1 MPTVKTLLPQTQTEA
16 KLLRVAA
23 YCRVSSDS
31 TDQEHSFAAQV
42 KYYTEMI
49 GKNPAW
55 TLADIYSDEGIS
67 GTSTGKREDFNRLIA
82 DCKRGKIDRV
92 LTKSVSRF
100 ARNTVDCLN
109 TVRLLS
115 SLGVSILFEKEQID
129 TCKMSSEILLAM
141 TGTQA
146 QDESISISGNMRWS
160 YEKRMKSGR
169 YICCRTPYGY
179 DFADGTLSINEKEAK
194 IVRDIFR
201 MFLSGTGKQKIATI
215 LNEQQVPRRYGKD
228 KWYHFTIDYIL
239 RNERYM
245 GDALLQKSYTTDTFP
260 YKKVKNHGERSMYY
274 VENSHPPIISKEDF
288 ETARAILEKRKHKS
302 HRKKTVYPL
311 TKLLVCAECGHPYR
325 RVSNNGTVP
334 YWICAYRMGG
344 KTECQ
349 SIRLDEEDI
358 YAALLRMVNILQSH
372 CDDILKPMITALEQ
386 AQSRANGTQHK
397 VYEIDKEI
405 AALNSKTLAIA
416 KLQTQGILDPADFAS
431 QISDLSHKVTRLRS
445 ERTKLLRMNEADD
458 DLIRL
463 KAAVDTLAGLES
475 EVTEYDENLIRS
487 FVEKITVKSETEI
500 EIRLFG
506 GLTLTEHLPCRKR
519 RCKRK

>member
-169 YICCRTPYGY
+169 YICCRAPYGY

-245 GDALLQKSYTTDTFP
+245 GDALLQK
-260 YKKVKNHGERSMYY
+260 N
-274 VENSHPPIISKEDF
+274 
-288 ETARAILEKRKHKS
+288 AILRQYRIINGYRLYRASAPRFPVIFAKNSLKYVS
-302 HRKKTVYPL
+302 IPASFFVNL
-311 TKLLVCAECGHPYR
+311 TKNLLAHLHDK
-325 RVSNNGTVP
+325 
-334 YWICAYRMGG
+334 I
-344 KTECQ
+344 
-349 SIRLDEEDI
+349 
-358 YAALLRMVNILQSH
+358 
-372 CDDILKPMITALEQ
+372 Q
-386 AQSRANGTQHK
+386 A
-397 VYEIDKEI
+397 V
-405 AALNSKTLAIA
+405 
-416 KLQTQGILDPADFAS
+416 
-431 QISDLSHKVTRLRS
+431 
-445 ERTKLLRMNEADD
+445 
-458 DLIRL
+458 
-463 KAAVDTLAGLES
+463 
-475 EVTEYDENLIRS
+475 
-487 FVEKITVKSETEI
+487 
-500 EIRLFG
+500 
-506 GLTLTEHLPCRKR
+506 LP
-519 RCKRK
+519 

>member
-1 MPTVKTLLPQTQTEA
+1 
-16 KLLRVAA
+16 
-23 YCRVSSDS
+23 
-31 TDQEHSFAAQV
+31 
-42 KYYTEMI
+42 
-49 GKNPAW
+49 
-55 TLADIYSDEGIS
+55 
-67 GTSTGKREDFNRLIA
+67 
-82 DCKRGKIDRV
+82 
-92 LTKSVSRF
+92 
-100 ARNTVDCLN
+100 
-109 TVRLLS
+109 
-115 SLGVSILFEKEQID
+115 
-129 TCKMSSEILLAM
+129 MSSEILLAM

-228 KWYHFTIDYIL
+228 KWYHFTVDYIL

-274 VENSHPPIISKEDF
+274 VENSHPPIISKEEF
-288 ETARAILEKRKHKS
+288 EAARAILEKRKHKS
-302 HRKKTVYPL
+302 HSEKTVYPL

-349 SIRLDEEDI
+349 PIRLDEEDI

-372 CDDILKPMITALEQ
+372 CDDILKPMIAALEQ

-416 KLQTQGILDPADFAS
+416 KLQT
-431 QISDLSHKVTRLRS
+431 
-445 ERTKLLRMNEADD
+445 
-458 DLIRL
+458 
-463 KAAVDTLAGLES
+463 
-475 EVTEYDENLIRS
+475 
-487 FVEKITVKSETEI
+487 
-500 EIRLFG
+500 
-506 GLTLTEHLPCRKR
+506 
-519 RCKRK
+519 